1 MTDLFGYG
9 VVGDDD
15 LVPAVYELPYDLFDT
30 LVSRLPPLTLQ
41 KLQTEMY
48 TYF

>member
-1 MTDLFGYG
+1 MTDLFGFG

-15 LVPAVYELPYDLFDT
+15 LVTVVYELPYDLFET

-48 TYF
+48 ADF